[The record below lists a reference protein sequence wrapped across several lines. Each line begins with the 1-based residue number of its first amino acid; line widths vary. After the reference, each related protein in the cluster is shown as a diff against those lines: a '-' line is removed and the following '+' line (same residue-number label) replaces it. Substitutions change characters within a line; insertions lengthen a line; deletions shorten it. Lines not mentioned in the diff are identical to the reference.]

1 MSPQLVDI
9 TSSDSIIYEK
19 ALQALSSKDLLKLST
34 GITKTVNEKYL
45 IGYSLML
52 ILAKVD
58 KSIVLNDKKD
68 DVAKC
73 QWKDIK
79 KYLSEAREVHEQ
91 I

>member
-1 MSPQLVDI
+1 
-9 TSSDSIIYEK
+9 
-19 ALQALSSKDLLKLST
+19 
-34 GITKTVNEKYL
+34 VNEKYL